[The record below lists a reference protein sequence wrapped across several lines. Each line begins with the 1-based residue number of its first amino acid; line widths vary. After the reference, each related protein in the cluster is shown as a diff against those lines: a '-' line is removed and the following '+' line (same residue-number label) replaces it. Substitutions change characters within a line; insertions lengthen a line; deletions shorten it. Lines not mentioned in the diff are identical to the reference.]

1 MKKNNDHLYD
11 LIHSLSTNEKRYFKL
26 FTADTLGD
34 KNYQKLFTAI
44 AAGKISD
51 KKELKKSMG
60 HTTMNV
66 SYEKKYLQ
74 KILMR
79 ALRNFHEDS
88 SSEIALHQ
96 ILIDVEILF
105 NKQHYDISFAIVK
118 KSLALAEE
126 NEQYP
131 LLLQLLKWYR
141 KILIRKGLYTQ
152 VAEENE
158 YISKKERD
166 CLSRLENLNQYKN
179 IQAQMLA
186 LIGRKGNA
194 RNEKEILEFKKI
206 MKQPLLKKES
216 LAVSYGAKILFFES
230 WNWFYQHSF
239 QIEKAYQNSIRT
251 LTFIESHPEKIKLQ
265 PQTYMAALSG
275 LVSRCINLNKYD
287 EAIKVI
293 EKLERMKEMPGI
305 HIPKSL
311 HTEILSFALERRLM
325 IYGFNRDFKKG
336 IDLYEKTKDEID
348 KHKKSIRQTFFSMYH
363 ELIGL
368 CFVHTKQY
376 EKALSHLRILM
387 DDTEDKQR
395 SDTFLYAHLL
405 HIITHFELK
414 NYQLL
419 PYLTKSVQRF
429 AKSRGFTQETVSLFL
444 KMFNELAKKN
454 SKKEIVQIVTSY
466 RPKFKTLSKSNA
478 DDVIQGT
485 IDLDYWMEG
494 KIK

>member
-26 FTADTLGD
+26 FTADSLGD
-34 KNYQKLFTAI
+34 KNYQKIFSAI
-44 AAGKISD
+44 AVE
-51 KKELKKSMG
+51 KKSEKRELKKHMS

-79 ALRNFHEDS
+79 SLRSFHEDS

-96 ILIDVEILF
+96 MLIDVEILF
-105 NKQHYDISFAIVK
+105 NKQLYDFSFALVK
-118 KSLALAEE
+118 KSLVLAEE
-126 NEQYP
+126 NDQFP

-141 KILIRKGLYTQ
+141 KILIRKGLYTK

-158 YISKKERD
+158 YISSKERE
-166 CLSRLENLNQYKN
+166 CLSKLENLNAYKN

-186 LIGRKGNA
+186 LIGLKGNA

-206 MKQPLLKKES
+206 MKQPLLKKDS
-216 LAVSYGAKILFFES
+216 LALTYGAKILFFES
-230 WNWFYQHSF
+230 WNWYYQHTF
-239 QIEKAYQNSIRT
+239 QIERAYKNSHST
-251 LTFIESHPEKIKLQ
+251 LAFIESHPAKIKLQ

-275 LVSRCINLNKYD
+275 LVSRCINLNKYE

-293 EKLERMKEMPGI
+293 EKLERLHEIKGI

-311 HTEILSFALERRLM
+311 RTEILSFAIERRLM
-325 IYGFNRDFKKG
+325 IYGFNREFKKG
-336 IDLYEKTKDEID
+336 IDLYEKTKEEIE
-348 KHKKSIRQTFFSMYH
+348 KHRKSLRQTFFSMYH

-376 EKALSHLRILM
+376 EKALHHLRILL

-405 HIITHFELK
+405 HLITHFELK
-414 NYQLL
+414 NYQLI
-419 PYLTKSVQRF
+419 PYLTKAVQRF
-429 AKSRGFTQETVSLFL
+429 AKSRGFTQETVVLFL
-444 KMFNELAKKN
+444 KMFNELAKRNTKGEVT
-454 SKKEIVQIVTSY
+454 EIVIRY
-466 RPKFKTLSKSNA
+466 KPKFKALVKSYA

-485 IDLDYWMEG
+485 IDLDYWMSE
-494 KIK
+494 KLK